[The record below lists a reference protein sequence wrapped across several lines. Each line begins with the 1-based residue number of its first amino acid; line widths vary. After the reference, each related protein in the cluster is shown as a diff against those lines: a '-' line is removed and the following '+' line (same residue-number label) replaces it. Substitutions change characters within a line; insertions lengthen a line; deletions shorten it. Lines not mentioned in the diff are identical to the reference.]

1 MSNQIEPT
9 VLAAH
14 RKMRPGISPNLGE
27 DANWTNIVGARH
39 AVNEWDRAW
48 PGAFPSTE
56 EKLKRSS
63 LYVEL
68 LSEHPWITSSTW
80 RDTVAWLKWNHT
92 TDFLPN
98 PARIIEVAK
107 EMSRAEESK
116 VRSDAR
122 LRELVEQ
129 PEPEALPTP
138 AEYGNVLKMLRGEA
152 DAGSDRIPPP
162 SGLRAAIA
170 NGSWDR
176 GSAKG
181 RARGVLRDNVFATL
195 LADRIAALS
204 PEEAVRKAAP
214 SSARSAAGL
223 DLANVSIPAPTTFEI
238 DEELR
243 RMDGQRLL
251 KGPLDQALRYRLP
264 LENDPR

>member
-1 MSNQIEPT
+1 MTALVPI
-9 VLAAH
+9 VLAMH
-14 RKMRPGISPNLGE
+14 RRMRPGRSPESGDLS
-27 DANWTNIVGARH
+27 NWTNEKGARH
-39 AVNEWDRAW
+39 AVGDWARAW
-48 PGAFPSTE
+48 PGAFANNE
-56 EKLKRSS
+56 EKIARVD
-63 LYVEL
+63 LYVDL
-68 LSEHPWITSSTW
+68 LAAHPWITASCW
-80 RDTVAWLKWNHT
+80 RDIVEWLKWNHT

-116 VRSDAR
+116 VRSEAR
-122 LRELVEQ
+122 LRDIVEQ

-152 DAGSDRIPPP
+152 DAGSERIPPP

-181 RARGVLRDNVFATL
+181 RARGVLRDNVYAAL

-204 PEEAVRKAAP
+204 PEKAVRKAAL

-251 KGPLDQALRYRLP
+251 KGPLEMALRCRLP
-264 LENDPR
+264 LEQDAR

>member
-1 MSNQIEPT
+1 MTALVPI
-9 VLAAH
+9 VLAMH
-14 RKMRPGISPNLGE
+14 RRMRPGRSPESGDLS
-27 DANWTNIVGARH
+27 NWTNEKGARH
-39 AVNEWDRAW
+39 AVGDWARAW
-48 PGAFPSTE
+48 PGAFANNE
-56 EKLKRSS
+56 EKIKRVD
-63 LYVEL
+63 LYVDL
-68 LSEHPWITSSTW
+68 LDAHPWITASCW
-80 RDTVAWLKWNHT
+80 RDTVEWLKWNHS

-116 VRSDAR
+116 VRSEAR

-152 DAGSDRIPPP
+152 DAGLERIPPP

-170 NGSWDR
+170 IGSWDR
-176 GSAKG
+176 GSAKA

-204 PEEAVRKAAP
+204 PEEAVRKGAL

-251 KGPLDQALRYRLP
+251 KGPLDQALRCRLP